1 MPASV
6 AEAGA
11 SFSKQAHASVRV
23 GTGSAVAVITEAAAQ
38 TTAAAAAAA
47 SLVAVADNAEAAVTA
62 LHLTAL
68 NALSVRRVRRW
79 SLLCGDSQ
87 NRETTDSR

>member
-38 TTAAAAAAA
+38 TTAAAAAA

>member
-38 TTAAAAAAA
+38 TTAAAA